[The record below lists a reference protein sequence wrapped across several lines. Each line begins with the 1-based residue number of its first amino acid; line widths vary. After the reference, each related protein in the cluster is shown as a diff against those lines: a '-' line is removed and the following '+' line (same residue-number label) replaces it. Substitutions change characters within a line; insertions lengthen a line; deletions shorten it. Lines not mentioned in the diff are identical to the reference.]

1 MCRSDKVQMPN
12 GLCLLPP
19 LTYAFSLLQEGA
31 QAFPINF
38 GAKTYFLKGRGV
50 NVQK

>member
-19 LTYAFSLLQEGA
+19 LTYAFSLLEEGA
-31 QAFPINF
+31 HAVPVSRRAN
-38 GAKTYFLKGRGV
+38 T
-50 NVQK
+50 